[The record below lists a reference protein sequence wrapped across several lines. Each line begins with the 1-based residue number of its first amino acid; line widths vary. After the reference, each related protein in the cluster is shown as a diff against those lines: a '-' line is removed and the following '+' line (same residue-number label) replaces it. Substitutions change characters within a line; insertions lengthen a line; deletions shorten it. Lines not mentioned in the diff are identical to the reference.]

1 MERTPPAKPDSD
13 RFDREL
19 AIVRRSF
26 GDLLALHLFRLSTRP
41 AASGQAQWS
50 LAEFAERLSGS
61 FGAGTIT
68 PQTVEEWL
76 NGASLPDDQTT
87 FPAIL
92 QLLFGEDPALSDYRA
107 SLADFFEQAK
117 LFERSVRATQDT
129 VRIGHNPSARTAIIS
144 KLGTVIATGNPFLRL
159 SPDDTWDIARL
170 DQDLQTLKAAK
181 LPPDSVIYAET
192 ETGFAIVQGQA
203 TDAAVAAQP
212 ATAQRHRNVI
222 AKIEDLI
229 DACGTRLDNQRSWR
243 RLPQIAKRALE
254 AANRP
259 TIELPDALVDLYD
272 HTVSLG
278 SYVSQDDAIGADKN
292 ASDAPLDH
300 DIRRALVDFI
310 SSASPWLRS
319 FPSVLAADDARREF
333 LTRPELFEPIRSTL
347 PAAREFL
354 EIAGKEGV
362 LSPEDA
368 ARATL
373 PIETAGRGGVL
384 GEKAGYRGHG
394 NALGLL
400 TRAATVSIVS
410 LIGFYSGAIAS
421 DFATKSVRVQR
432 AGSFLARAEGQALQL
447 AASAPDDL
455 RIALENVLKINRLR
469 QEGDPPPQT
478 PAIMPADSSKSFRPP
493 LEPLARWRE
502 PIPGLPEEAWP
513 DMVTLPAGEFVMGA
527 PANEAGSLEEERPQR
542 RVTVPRPFAI
552 GSTAVTF
559 NMWDAA
565 LANGFVPTPISQ
577 LADDLGIGREFH
589 PVVQVNWRAAKEFC
603 AWLNRRLGLAPSTWR
618 LPSEAE
624 WEYACRAGTTT
635 PYNVGSTIS
644 ATQANFDPASL
655 NNIGT
660 HRRIFWRGRSVPV
673 GSLPPNQW
681 GLYEMH
687 GNVAEWVE
695 DGYDSYPD
703 QETDSRPLSV
713 TGTLAGVLRGGTF
726 LFDDSLIRSAS
737 RYASPRAEKSADF
750 GFRLART
757 LT

>member
-1 MERTPPAKPDSD
+1 M
-13 RFDREL
+13 
-19 AIVRRSF
+19 
-26 GDLLALHLFRLSTRP
+26 
-41 AASGQAQWS
+41 
-50 LAEFAERLSGS
+50 AEFAERLSDS
-61 FGAGTIT
+61 LGAGTIS
-68 PQTVEEWL
+68 PQTVKDWL
-76 NGASLPDDQTT
+76 NGASLPDGQTT

-92 QLLFGEDPALSDYRA
+92 QLLFGEDPALSEYRA
-107 SLADFFEQAK
+107 SLADYFEQAK
-117 LFERSVRATQDT
+117 LFERRVLATQDT
-129 VRIGHNPSARTAIIS
+129 VRIGRRPSAGSAITS
-144 KLGTVIATGNPFLRL
+144 LLGTTVSTDQDLVFPPLYPSFV
-159 SPDDTWDIARL
+159 ARL
-170 DQDLQTLKAAK
+170 DRDLQTLKAAK
-181 LPPDSVIYAET
+181 PPPDSVIYAET

-203 TDAAVAAQP
+203 TDAEVAAQP

-292 ASDAPLDH
+292 ASDEPLDH

-319 FPSVLAADDARREF
+319 FPSALAADDARRDF
-333 LTRPELFEPIRSTL
+333 LIRPELFEPIRRTL

-354 EIAGKEGV
+354 EIAGQEGV

-373 PIETAGRGGVL
+373 PIETAERGGVL

-410 LIGFYSGAIAS
+410 LISFYSGAIAS
-421 DFATKSVRVQR
+421 DFATKSVLVQR
-432 AGSFLARAEGQALQL
+432 AGSFLARAEEQALQL
-447 AASAPDDL
+447 AAGAPDDL
-455 RIALENVLKINRLR
+455 RIALENVLKVNRLR

-478 PAIMPADSSKSFRPP
+478 PAIMSADSSKSFRPP

-513 DMVTLPAGEFVMGA
+513 DMITLPAGEFLMGA
-527 PANEAGSLEEERPQR
+527 PEDEEGSVDDQRPQR
-542 RVTVPRPFAI
+542 RVTVLRPFAL
-552 GSTAVTF
+552 GRTAVTF
-559 NMWDAA
+559 AMWDAA
-565 LANGFVPTPISQ
+565 MAAGFVPPYGNPPQ
-577 LADDLGIGREFH
+577 DEGWGRDDR
-589 PVVQVNWRAAKEFC
+589 PVINVSWLDARAYC
-603 AWLNRRLGLAPSTWR
+603 RWLNHRLGLPSGTYR

-635 PYNVGSTIS
+635 AFSFGETIS
-644 ATQANFDPASL
+644 TEQANFDGRATY
-655 NNIGT
+655 GKG
-660 HRRIFWRGRSVPV
+660 RKGEYRGRTVPV
-673 GSLPPNQW
+673 GSLPANLW
-681 GLYEMH
+681 DLHEMH
-687 GNVAEWVE
+687 GNVWEWVE
-695 DGYDSYPD
+695 DTDGAYPA
-703 QETDSRPLSV
+703 QATDASPLV
-713 TGTLAGVLRGGTF
+713 RTDRVLRIRRGGSWKGSPRLVRAGCRGGGTTGVR
-726 LFDDSLIRSAS
+726 DKDA
-737 RYASPRAEKSADF
+737 
-750 GFRLART
+750 GFRVART
-757 LT
+757 LADAGLHPESFAGVHPESLSPYLFGRHKRAYRLRP

>member
-1 MERTPPAKPDSD
+1 MEKTPPAKPDSD

-26 GDLLALHLFRLSTRP
+26 GDLLAHFLFHRGFRP
-41 AASGQAQWS
+41 SASGQAPWTM
-50 LAEFAERLSGS
+50 AEFAERLSGS
-61 FGAGTIT
+61 LGAGTIS
-68 PQTVEEWL
+68 PQTVEDWL
-76 NGASLPDDQTT
+76 NGASLPDEQTT

-92 QLLFGEDPALSDYRA
+92 QLLFAEDPALSNYRA

-117 LFERSVRATQDT
+117 LFERRVRATQDT
-129 VRIGHNPSARTAIIS
+129 VRIERRPSAGTAITS
-144 KLGTVIATGNPFLRL
+144 LLGTTVSSDQASVLNPFYA
-159 SPDDTWDIARL
+159 SFVARL
-170 DQDLQTLKAAK
+170 DRDLQTLKAANS
-181 LPPDSVIYAET
+181 PPDSVIYAET

-203 TDAAVAAQP
+203 TDAAVAAQA

-319 FPSVLAADDARREF
+319 FPSALAADDARRDF
-333 LTRPELFEPIRSTL
+333 LIRPELFEPIRRTL

-354 EIAGKEGV
+354 EIAGQEGV

-373 PIETAGRGGVL
+373 PLETAERGGVL
-384 GEKAGYRGHG
+384 GEKAGYRGYG

-400 TRAATVSIVS
+400 TRTAVVW
-410 LIGFYSGAIAS
+410 LIGFYSGAISS
-421 DFATKSVRVQR
+421 DFATKSVLVQR
-432 AGSFLARAEGQALQL
+432 AGTFLARAEEQAVQL
-447 AASAPDDL
+447 SASAPDDL
-455 RIALENVLKINRLR
+455 RIALENVLKENRLR
-469 QEGDPPPQT
+469 QEGGAPPQT
-478 PAIMPADSSKSFRPP
+478 PAIMPADGSRPFRPP

-513 DMVTLPAGEFVMGA
+513 DMITLPAGEFVMGV
-527 PANEAGSLEEERPQR
+527 PEEEEYRNENARPQR
-542 RVTVPRPFAI
+542 RVTVLHPFAM
-552 GSTAVTF
+552 GRTAVTF
-559 NMWDAA
+559 AMWDAA
-565 LANGFVPTPISQ
+565 VAAGFAPPTVAEHP
-577 LADDLGIGREFH
+577 DDHKWGRGTR
-589 PVVQVNWRAAKEFC
+589 PVININWEDAHSYC
-603 AWLNRRLGLAPSTWR
+603 AWLNESLRLARGTWR

-635 PYNVGSTIS
+635 PFSFGASISPQQVNYNGPYYADSNGRGV
-644 ATQANFDPASL
+644 SL
-655 NNIGT
+655 ART
-660 HRRIFWRGRSVPV
+660 VPV
-673 GSLPPNQW
+673 GTLPPNAW
-681 GLYEMH
+681 GLHEMH
-687 GNVAEWVE
+687 GNVWEWVE
-695 DGYDSYPD
+695 DAYGRYPA
-703 QETDSRPLSV
+703 EPTDSRPVKQADESEC
-713 TGTLAGVLRGGTF
+713 VLRGGSWLMGPDYT
-726 LFDDSLIRSAS
+726 RSYGRLSEIAS
-737 RYASPRAEKSADF
+737 HRSPYV

-757 LT
+757 LG